1 MSAALAQR
9 RLGTAFAASLAVHA
23 SLAAALA
30 GLALGRQPGDEPGPT
45 ALLARMQA
53 ASPVQTP
60 TRRTRPSEKPMARA
74 PHVAAAPGAPLPGP
88 YYYRIS
94 ELSERPAPLEQIE
107 PRFPPGAPDTGRMKL
122 RLYINER
129 GLVDAVD
136 ITEAEPAG
144 VFEEAA
150 TEAFAA
156 ARFRPGYKDRIP
168 VKSQLALEVRFGEPL
183 PFARRPQ

>member
-23 SLAAALA
+23 SLAAGVA
-30 GLALGRQPGDEPGPT
+30 GLVLGGKAGDEPK
-45 ALLARMQA
+45 AAVLVARLQS
-53 ASPVQTP
+53 ASPVPAQP
-60 TRRTRPSEKPMARA
+60 KPASEHPVERA
-74 PHVAAAPGAPLPGP
+74 PHRGAAPGAPLPAP
-88 YYYRIS
+88 YYHRTS
-94 ELSERPAPLEQIE
+94 ELSERPAPLERIE
-107 PRFPPGAPDTGRMKL
+107 PRFPEGAPETGRLKL

-150 TEAFAA
+150 AEAFRA
-156 ARFRPGYKDRIP
+156 ARFRPGYKDATP
-168 VKSQLALEVRFGEPL
+168 VKSQIALEVRFGEPL
-183 PFARRPQ
+183 PFAKRPQ